1 MAKPAASRPS
11 VLIPIPDR
19 IEGER
24 VVLRPYVSSDVP
36 ALFKLINASRKHL
49 FPWLPWADS
58 DHRTL
63 DDTRAFVA
71 RATAS
76 WTLRTSLIVG
86 IFDKKTGRLLG
97 GSGLHVCKG
106 SSIDWDIPALM
117 IGYWLGKPHEG
128 KGYVAETVQLL
139 TRVAFDEFK
148 VKRLEIRCD
157 EHNVRSARVMERAGF
172 VREGLLRNDSRTPRG
187 EVRSTLVY
195 SLTPQDRPPTP
206 SARRPVKRRDVRTRR
221 STVQSRT

>member
-1 MAKPAASRPS
+1 MAPVAPPRPPPC
-11 VLIPIPDR
+11 IPVPER

-24 VVLRPYVSSDVP
+24 IVLRPYVAADVP
-36 ALFKLINASRKHL
+36 ALFRLINASRAHL

-58 DHRTL
+58 AHRTL
-63 DDTRAFVA
+63 DDTIAFVA
-71 RATAS
+71 RASAW

-86 IFDKKTGRLLG
+86 IFDRKSGRLLG
-97 GSGLHVCKG
+97 GSGLHACKG
-106 SSIDWDIPALM
+106 ADIDWDIPAMM
-117 IGYWLGKPHEG
+117 IGYWLGRQHEG
-128 KGYVAETVQLL
+128 KGYVAEAVGLL
-139 TRVAFDEFK
+139 TRVAFEEFR

-195 SLTPQDRPPTP
+195 SLTPDDPRPA
-206 SARRPVKRRDVRTRR
+206 SAREPTAKRRGGKRRRTA
-221 STVQSRT
+221 